1 METTILA
8 RMCWKILIL
17 LSLTTALKAENI
29 HIGAVVSSPE
39 NVDVLRNYVYK
50 ANSRLDV
57 KSVGLTFNATA
68 QLMDANPIR
77 SALSVCDDIISK
89 RVHVIIV
96 SHPPGSDQSPISVSY
111 TCGYYGI
118 PLIGIYAR
126 DSAFTDKNVHPTF
139 MRTVPPYF
147 QQASVWI
154 DLLQHFGW
162 RQVIFIHGMDEE
174 GRAIL
179 SRFQALAEQEEIKIE
194 KTIKFSVGISNFS
207 ELLEDLHSA
216 QSRIILFSAGREDA
230 QVLFQNAAEMK
241 LTTGSDFVWI
251 VSEEAMRADNVP
263 IGAVGLE
270 LINGSNESA
279 NLEDS
284 VRLVVDTAV
293 DLFSVGNLTTITNTP
308 DSCSTPM
315 TDKWQDGMLFL
326 KQMKR
331 MTVEG
336 QTGRLQF
343 TEEGDRLNPIYY
355 IKNKQPGVIEK
366 VGFHGRRGAEGQNLN
381 FAKDQP
387 IVWPSGSTDKPDG
400 LKISTH
406 LEVVTIEAKPFVY
419 KWPIYTASDEL
430 KCAQEKGVNCTFSNE
445 TTGEVS
451 HHCCFGYC
459 IDMLNMLSE
468 KVKFTFKLHLSADNA
483 FGSFKR
489 VGNSTRKEWTG
500 MVGELVRE
508 EGVTSDLV
516 VAPLTIN
523 PERAAVIDFSK
534 PFKYQGLTIL
544 VKKEQ
549 KDSSLASFLQ
559 PFTNTLW
566 ILVALSVHVVALV
579 LYLLDRFSP
588 FGRFKLAKN
597 DDTEEDALNM
607 SSAMWFAWGVLLNS
621 GIGEGTPRSFSA
633 RVLGM
638 VWAGFAMIIVASYT
652 ANLAA
657 FLVLDRPDASISG
670 IDDSRLRNP
679 NENFRYATVKDS
691 AVEMYFKRQV
701 ELSTMYRKMEK
712 FNYKNA
718 DDAIKDVK
726 KGVELQA
733 FIWDSSRLEYED
745 AKDCD
750 LVVAGELFGRS
761 GLGVGL
767 RKGSPWTHL
776 ISLAILELHEGGQM
790 EKLDNKWILIE
801 STECPERD
809 HTPATLGLTNM
820 AGVFMMV
827 AGGIVA
833 GVFLIFVE
841 ILYKR
846 HRGLKEKELEL
857 ARNAADRWRGNI
869 AKKKQLRESWSFL
882 RALKGSQPSSST
894 P

>member
-1 METTILA
+1 MFIGQCVFILFA
-8 RMCWKILIL
+8 
-17 LSLTTALKAENI
+17 LSGCLGENI
-29 HIGAVVSSPE
+29 HIGAVLSSPE
-39 NVDVLRNYVYK
+39 NQLLLKDYADK
-50 ANSRLDV
+50 ATARKTSKDF
-57 KSVGLTFNATA
+57 GLTFNATSL
-68 QLMDANPIR
+68 LMDSNPVR
-77 SALSVCDDIISK
+77 SALSICDNLITK
-89 RVHVIIV
+89 KVQVIIA
-96 SHPPGSDQSPISVSY
+96 SHPAASAQSPISVSY

-126 DSAFTDKNVHPTF
+126 DSAFSDKNVHSTF

-147 QQASVWI
+147 HQAYVWI
-154 DLLQHFGW
+154 DLLVHYDW
-162 RQVIFIHGMDEE
+162 KQVIFIHSMDEE
-174 GRAIL
+174 GRSIL
-179 SRFQALAEQEEIKIE
+179 SKFQALAEEQEIKIE
-194 KTIKFSVGISNFS
+194 KSVKFSVGLVNFTD
-207 ELLEDLHSA
+207 LLLDLPQA
-216 QSRIILFSAGREDA
+216 QSRVILLSAGKEDA
-230 QVLFQNAAEMK
+230 EHLYHDASELE
-241 LTTGSDFVWI
+241 LTTDSDFVWL
-251 VSEEAMRADNVP
+251 VSEEAMSAYNVP
-263 IGAVGLE
+263 VGVIGLQ
-270 LINGSNESA
+270 LINGTNEA
-279 NLEDS
+279 AHLEDS
-284 VRLVVDTAV
+284 VSLIANTVT
-293 DLFSVGNLTTITNTP
+293 DLFLGGNLSLSETP
-308 DSCSTPM
+308 ENCSRRMDS
-315 TDKWQDGMLFL
+315 KWEQGINLLEHIKKQD
-326 KQMKR
+326 
-331 MTVEG
+331 VDG
-336 QTGRLQF
+336 QTGRLSF
-343 TEEGDRLNPIYY
+343 NEEGDRLNPIYW
-355 IKNKQPGVIEK
+355 IKNVQPEGTFVVGYHGNKQGTEDKKLSFGNTAI
-366 VGFHGRRGAEGQNLN
+366 L
-381 FAKDQP
+381 
-387 IVWPSGSTDKPDG
+387 WPSQDTKKPKG
-400 LKISTH
+400 IKISTH
-406 LEVVTIEAKPFVY
+406 LKVVTIESKPFVY
-419 KWPIYTASDEL
+419 KALWLNEEECYKKEGIQCSHTNSST
-430 KCAQEKGVNCTFSNE
+430 GE
-445 TTGEVS
+445 TTT
-451 HHCCFGYC
+451 HCCYGYC
-459 IDMLNMLSE
+459 MEMLHMLAAR
-468 KVKFTFKLHLSADNA
+468 VNFTFDLHLSTDDS

-489 VGNSTRKEWTG
+489 VNNGTKKEWTG
-500 MVGELVRE
+500 MVGELVNE
-508 EGVTSDLV
+508 QSDLV

-523 PERAAVIDFSK
+523 PERAQAIDFSK

-559 PFTNTLW
+559 PFQDTLW
-566 ILVALSVHVVALV
+566 ILVGLSVHVVALV

-597 DDTEEDALNM
+597 DDTEEDALNL

-701 ELSTMYRKMEK
+701 ELSTMYRKMEEY
-712 FNYKNA
+712 NYNNA
-718 DDAIKDVK
+718 DDAINDVK
-726 KGVELQA
+726 EGVKLQA

-745 AKDCD
+745 ANDCD

-767 RKGSPWTHL
+767 RKGSPWTHP
-776 ISLAILELHEGGQM
+776 ISLSILELHEGGQM

-869 AKKKQLRESWSFL
+869 AKKKHLRESWAFL
-882 RALKGSQPSSST
+882 RALKDEQQKKKPQT
-894 P
+894 V

>member
-1 METTILA
+1 MFILQY
-8 RMCWKILIL
+8 MVITVLF
-17 LSLTTALKAENI
+17 SLYSCENI
-29 HIGAVVSSPE
+29 HIGAVLSSKD
-39 NVDVLRNYVYK
+39 NQYLLNDYVEK
-50 ANSRLDV
+50 ASARKTSKAID
-57 KSVGLTFNATA
+57 LTFNASSL
-68 QLMDANPIR
+68 LMDSNPVR
-77 SALSVCDDIISK
+77 SALSICDNLITK
-89 RVHVIIV
+89 RVHVIIA
-96 SHPPGSDQSPISVSY
+96 SHPPSSGQSPISVSY

-126 DSAFTDKNVHPTF
+126 DSAFSDKNVHPTF

-147 QQASVWI
+147 HQAYVWI
-154 DLLQHFGW
+154 DLLVHYDW
-162 RQVIFIHGMDEE
+162 KQVIFIHSMDEE
-174 GRAIL
+174 GRSIL
-179 SRFQALAEQEEIKIE
+179 SKFQALAEEQEIKIE
-194 KTIKFSVGISNFS
+194 KSVKFSVGSTNFTDLLKELPQQQSRVILLSAGKEDAENIYRDAS
-207 ELLEDLHSA
+207 ELD
-216 QSRIILFSAGREDA
+216 
-230 QVLFQNAAEMK
+230 
-241 LTTGSDFVWI
+241 LTTETDFVWL
-251 VSEEAMRADNVP
+251 VTEEALLAINVP
-263 IGAVGLE
+263 VGVIGLQ
-270 LINGSNESA
+270 LINGSNEA
-279 NLEDS
+279 AHLEDS
-284 VRLVVDTAV
+284 VSLIADTV
-293 DLFSVGNLTTITNTP
+293 TELFLGGNLTLTETP
-308 DSCSTPM
+308 RNCSRQVAAE
-315 TDKWQDGMLFL
+315 DERWEQGVNLL
-326 KQMKR
+326 ESIKR
-331 MTVEG
+331 QNIDG
-336 QTGRLQF
+336 QTGRLSF
-343 TEEGDRLNPIYY
+343 NEEGDRLNPMYW
-355 IKNKQPGVIEK
+355 IKNVHPAGTVVVGYHGNRQGTEEKKLSFGNTPIE
-366 VGFHGRRGAEGQNLN
+366 
-381 FAKDQP
+381 
-387 IVWPSGSTDKPDG
+387 WPSGDTKKPKG
-400 LKISTH
+400 IKISTH
-406 LEVVTIEAKPFVY
+406 LRVITIEAKPFVY
-419 KWPIYTASDEL
+419 QEPIVNGDMR
-430 KCAQEKGVNCTFSNE
+430 KCNQEEGILCKHYNTTTQIE
-445 TTGEVS
+445 TE
-451 HHCCFGYC
+451 HCCYGYC
-459 IDMLNMLSE
+459 MKMLQMLAA
-468 KVKFTFKLHLSADNA
+468 KVNFTYDLYLSSNDS

-489 VGNSTRKEWTG
+489 VNNGTKKEWTG
-500 MVGELVRE
+500 MVGELVNE
-508 EGVTSDLV
+508 QADLV

-523 PERAAVIDFSK
+523 PERAQAIDFSK

-559 PFTNTLW
+559 PFQDTLW
-566 ILVALSVHVVALV
+566 ILVGLSVHVIALV

-597 DDTEEDALNM
+597 DDTEEDALNL

-701 ELSTMYRKMEK
+701 ELSTMYRKMEEY
-712 FNYKNA
+712 NYNNA
-718 DDAIKDVK
+718 DDAINDVK
-726 KGVELQA
+726 EGIKLQA

-745 AKDCD
+745 ARHCD

-767 RKGSPWTHL
+767 RKGSPWTHP
-776 ISLAILELHEGGQM
+776 ISLAILELHEGGDM

-801 STECPERD
+801 STDCPERD

-869 AKKKQLRESWSFL
+869 AKKKHLRESWAFL
-882 RALKGSQPSSST
+882 RAIKEEQQKKEPQT
-894 P
+894 V

>member
-1 METTILA
+1 MNYKRQTASMFRNCFLFILV
-8 RMCWKILIL
+8 L
-17 LSLTTALKAENI
+17 LPQSYAENI
-29 HIGAVVSSPE
+29 HIGAVLSSRDNQNLLNE
-39 NVDVLRNYVYK
+39 IVEK
-50 ANSRLDV
+50 ATAR
-57 KSVGLTFNATA
+57 KSSKALGLTFNASSL
-68 QLMDANPIR
+68 LMDPNPIK
-77 SALSVCDDIISK
+77 SALSICDDLITK
-89 RVHVIIV
+89 KVQVIIA
-96 SHPPGSDQSPISVSY
+96 SHPAASAQSPISASY

-126 DSAFTDKNVHPTF
+126 DSAFSDKNVHPTF

-147 QQASVWI
+147 HQAYVWI
-154 DLLQHFGW
+154 DLLMHYDW
-162 RQVIFIHGMDEE
+162 KQVIFIHSMDEE
-174 GRAIL
+174 GRTIL
-179 SRFQALAEQEEIKIE
+179 SKFQALAEEKEIRIE
-194 KTIKFSVGISNFS
+194 KTVKFSVGLTNFTDC
-207 ELLEDLHSA
+207 LIDLPSA
-216 QSRIILFSAGREDA
+216 QSRVILLSAGKEDA
-230 QVLFQNAAEMK
+230 EVLFENASELD
-241 LTTGSDFVWI
+241 LTASDFVWL
-251 VSEEAMRADNVP
+251 VSEEAMTAINVP
-263 IGAVGLE
+263 VGVVGLH
-270 LINGSNESA
+270 LINGSNEA
-279 NLEDS
+279 AHLEDS
-284 VRLVVDTAV
+284 VSLIAETVT
-293 DLFSVGNLTTITNTP
+293 DLLEAGSLNLTDTP
-308 DSCSTPM
+308 ENCSRRM
-315 TDKWQDGMLFL
+315 DIKWQQGIDFL
-326 KQMKR
+326 EFIKSQDI
-331 MTVEG
+331 EG
-336 QTGRLQF
+336 QTGRLSF
-343 TEEGDRLNPIYY
+343 NEEGDRLNPIYWIRNVQSDGMY
-355 IKNKQPGVIEK
+355 D
-366 VGFHGRRGAEGQNLN
+366 VGYHGNRRGTADNKLSFGNI
-381 FAKDQP
+381 P
-387 IVWPSGSTDKPDG
+387 IQWPSGETTKPKG

-406 LEVVTIEAKPFVY
+406 LQVVTIQSKPFVY
-419 KWPIYTASDEL
+419 QDPIINDEDIEE
-430 KCAQEKGVNCTFSNE
+430 CEKKDGIQCSHFNS
-445 TTGEVS
+445 TTGLTTL
-451 HHCCFGYC
+451 HCCYGYC
-459 IDMLNMLSE
+459 MEMLQMLAAR
-468 KVKFTFKLHLSADNA
+468 VNFTYDLHLSSDNT

-489 VGNSTRKEWTG
+489 INNGTKKEWTG
-500 MVGELVRE
+500 MVGELVSE
-508 EGVTSDLV
+508 QTDLV

-523 PERAAVIDFSK
+523 PERAQAIDFTK

-559 PFTNTLW
+559 PFQDTLW
-566 ILVALSVHVVALV
+566 ILVGLSVHVVALV

-597 DDTEEDALNM
+597 DDTEEDALNL

-701 ELSTMYRKMEK
+701 ELSTMYRKMEE
-712 FNYKNA
+712 FNYNNA
-718 DDAIKDVK
+718 DEAIKDVK
-726 KGVELQA
+726 DGVKLQA

-745 AKDCD
+745 ANDCD

-767 RKGSPWTHL
+767 RKGSPWTHP
-776 ISLAILELHEGGQM
+776 ISLSILELHEGGQM

-869 AKKKQLRESWSFL
+869 AKKKHLRESWAFL
-882 RALKGSQPSSST
+882 RAMKDERHAKQEP
-894 P
+894 